1 MILGAFAPSFLRDY
15 IMQDFLWVEKYRP
28 QTISDCI
35 LPDTLKSTLQKIG
48 DGGELPNML
57 FTGTAGLGKTT
68 VAKAL
73 CKELNLDWIIINAS
87 ESGNIDT
94 LRTKIKQFASTV
106 SLQGGYKVVILDEA
120 DYLNAQS
127 TQPALR
133 GFIEE
138 FANNC
143 RFILT
148 CNFKNRIIEPLHSR
162 CGVYEFNTT
171 KKEMAQ
177 LAFQF
182 MKRIETI
189 LETESVTYDQKA
201 VADLIMKH
209 APDWR
214 RVINECQRQ
223 SIGGSISAV
232 NATNNNTNDLLTYL
246 KAKDFKKM
254 RSWVAQN
261 VDADATAIFRAIYDQ
276 MNEKIKPE
284 SIPQLVLIL
293 ADYSYKNAFV
303 ADHELN
309 IVACMTEIIATV
321 EFV

>member
-1 MILGAFAPSFLRDY
+1 MD
-15 IMQDFLWVEKYRP
+15 DFLWVEKYRP
-28 QTISDCI
+28 KTINDVI
-35 LPDTLKSTLQKIG
+35 LPKDLKMFFHKIVES
-48 DGGELPNML
+48 GELPNML

-73 CKELNLDWIIINAS
+73 CNELNLDWILINGS
-87 ESGNIDT
+87 EEGNIDT
-94 LRTKIKQFASTV
+94 LRGKIKQFASSV

-120 DYLNAQS
+120 DYLNPQS

-133 GFIEE
+133 AFIEE
-138 FANNC
+138 FSNNC

-162 CGVYEFNTT
+162 CGIYEFNTT
-171 KKEMAQ
+171 KKDMAI
-177 LAFQF
+177 LCGEF
-182 MKRIETI
+182 MQRAKSI
-189 LETESVTYDQKA
+189 LDENKVEYEEKIL
-201 VADLIMKH
+201 ADLIMKH

-214 RVINECQRQ
+214 RVLNELQK
-223 SIGGSISAV
+223 SSVVGSVTGIS
-232 NATNNNTNDLLTYL
+232 NDLAGSQLFPDLLQQL

-254 RSWVAQN
+254 RAWVAN
-261 VDADATAIFRAIYDQ
+261 NMDIESAAIFRGLYDN
-276 MNEKIKPE
+276 MNDHVKPQ

-293 ADYSYKNAFV
+293 AEYQYKNAFV

-309 IVACMTEIIATV
+309 TVACMTEIMANV

>member
-1 MILGAFAPSFLRDY
+1 MSN
-15 IMQDFLWVEKYRP
+15 DFLWVEKYRP
-28 QTISDCI
+28 KTISECI
-35 LPDTLKSTLQKIG
+35 LPDSIKTTFQKIV

-57 FTGTAGLGKTT
+57 LTGTAGLGKTT

-73 CKELNLDWIIINAS
+73 CNELNLDWIIINAS

-171 KKEMAQ
+171 KKEMAE

-182 MKRIETI
+182 MKRMEAI
-189 LETESVTYDQKA
+189 LETESVEYNQKA
-201 VADLIMKH
+201 IADMIMKH

-223 SIGGSISAV
+223 SISGNIY
-232 NATNNNTNDLLTYL
+232 TNESTTEYTDLLTHL
-246 KAKDFKKM
+246 KNKDFKKM

-261 VDADATAIFRAIYDQ
+261 VDADATAIFRAIYDR
-276 MNEKIKPE
+276 MNEKVKPE

-293 ADYSYKNAFV
+293 ADYQYKNAFV

-309 IVACMTEIIATV
+309 VVACMTEIIANV